1 MRVGD
6 VCSRDVRL
14 TNRSQALVEA
24 AREMLAFHVGALI
37 VIDPRDP
44 LRPPVGILTDRDIVQ
59 GQLRRAADLYCLTV
73 GDVMT
78 PDPLALRADMD
89 ISAAI
94 EALKEQGVR
103 RAPVLDRKGA
113 VIGIVTLDD
122 LLPELAEEL
131 RSLASLMGA
140 QARAESRRDAVA
152 R

>member
-1 MRVGD
+1 MRIGE

-14 TNRSQALVEA
+14 AYRNQALVDA

-37 VIDPRDP
+37 VIDPSDAVR
-44 LRPPVGILTDRDIVQ
+44 RPVGILTDRDIVR
-59 GQLRRAADLYCLTV
+59 GQLRRGADLYCLTV

-78 PDPLALRADMD
+78 PGPLALPADMD

-94 EALKEQGVR
+94 EALNAKAVR
-103 RAPVLDRKGA
+103 RAPVLDGTGA
-113 VIGIVTLDD
+113 VLGIVTLDD

-140 QARAESRRDAVA
+140 QARHERRAPL